1 MTGYANN
8 LKYTDLLIISVG
20 HIIGA
25 GIFSI
30 IGKVYKYAGNY
41 SYLSIIIS
49 GLLMYWISLSYNNI
63 SQEFKSNDSEYKIIR
78 KYFGEKVSFISGN
91 MIIIG
96 NILTCAVLAITFSSY
111 FARILNINELFI
123 SICILFLCMFILLNG
138 VNTTKF
144 VSYLFTTG
152 EVSTLIY
159 IIVLSMIYIFQNIPL
174 SNLTNNIFS
183 NINKLF
189 ENPITNII
197 GIFIGAYL
205 ILFAYSGFETIIR
218 ISEETEKIE
227 DIKTANK
234 NSFIITTSIY
244 TLISICLINVLSVK
258 ELGDSNSPMSD
269 IILKITGNNFVVKV
283 ISIIATLSIFN
294 TILLILMGNTRM
306 MSSMYKNTDIFQDS
320 KYKKIIDYITKLE
333 NGIPI
338 NSIIINVLLI
348 LIILFFSNNIVKLT
362 SYSNLFLLLVPLFIK
377 AIDSKYFN
385 LQLQY

>member
-1 MTGYANN
+1 MTGYTNN

-41 SYLSIIIS
+41 SYMSIIIS
-49 GLLMYWISLSYNNI
+49 GLLMYWVSLSYNNI
-63 SQEFKSNDSEYKIIR
+63 SKEFKSNDSEYKII
-78 KYFGEKVSFISGN
+78 KHFFGENVSFISGN
-91 MIIIG
+91 MIIVG

-111 FARILNINELFI
+111 FARILNINELLI

-159 IIVLSMIYIFQNIPL
+159 IIVLSLIYIIQNTTIL
-174 SNLTNNIFS
+174 GSSNNIIT
-183 NINKLF
+183 NIIKNISKLF
-189 ENPITNII
+189 KNPITNII

-218 ISEETEKIE
+218 ISEETENINDIE
-227 DIKTANK
+227 IANK
-234 NSFIITTSIY
+234 NSFIISTTIY
-244 TLISICLINVLSVK
+244 TLISFSLINVLSVK

-269 IILKITGNNFVVKV
+269 IVLKITGNKLAVNV

-306 MSSMYKNTDIFQDS
+306 MSSMYKNTDIFKDS
-320 KYKKIIDYITKLE
+320 KYQKFINFITKID
-333 NGIPI
+333 NGIPV
-338 NSIIINVLLI
+338 NSIIINMIFI
-348 LIILFFSNNIVKLT
+348 LIILFFNNNIVKLT

-377 AIDSKYFN
+377 AIDLKYF
-385 LQLQY
+385 

>member
-1 MTGYANN
+1 MTGYVSN
-8 LKYTDLLIISVG
+8 LKYNDLLIISVG

-49 GLLMYWISLSYNNI
+49 GLLMYWVSLSYNNI

-96 NILTCAVLAITFSSY
+96 NILTCAVLAVTFSSY
-111 FARILNINELFI
+111 FARILNINEFFI
-123 SICILFLCMFILLNG
+123 SICILLICMFILLNG
-138 VNTTKF
+138 LNITKF
-144 VSYLFTTG
+144 VTYLFTIG

-159 IIVLSMIYIFQNIPL
+159 IIVLSLIYIFKNITS
-174 SNLTNNIFS
+174 SNLTNNISS

-189 ENPITNII
+189 KNPITNII

-218 ISEETEKIE
+218 LSEETEKIK

-234 NSFIITTSIY
+234 NSFIITTIIY

-269 IILKITGNNFVVKV
+269 IILKITGNNLAVKV

-306 MSSMYKNTDIFQDS
+306 MSSMYKNTDMFQDS
-320 KYKKIIDYITKLE
+320 KYKNIIDYLTKIE

-348 LIILFFSNNIVKLT
+348 LIVLSFSNNIVKLT

-377 AIDSKYFN
+377 AIDMKYFN
-385 LQLQY
+385 IQY

>member
-1 MTGYANN
+1 MTGYTNN

-41 SYLSIIIS
+41 SYISIIIS
-49 GLLMYWISLSYNNI
+49 GLLMYWVSLSYNNI
-63 SQEFKSNDSEYKIIR
+63 SKKFKSNDSEYKII
-78 KYFGEKVSFISGN
+78 KQFFGEKVSFISGN

-111 FARILNINELFI
+111 FAIVLNVNELLI
-123 SICILFLCMFILLNG
+123 SVCILFICMFILLNG

-159 IIVLSMIYIFQNIPL
+159 IIVLSLIYIIQNTTIL
-174 SNLTNNIFS
+174 GASNNIIN
-183 NINKLF
+183 NISKLF
-189 ENPITNII
+189 KNPITNII

-218 ISEETEKIE
+218 ISEETENIN
-227 DIKTANK
+227 DIKIANK
-234 NSFIITTSIY
+234 NSFIITTTIY
-244 TLISICLINVLSVK
+244 TLISFSLINVLSIK
-258 ELGDSNSPMSD
+258 ELGNSNSPMSD
-269 IILKITGNNFVVKV
+269 IILKITGNNLAVKV

-306 MSSMYKNTDIFQDS
+306 MSSMYKNTDIFQDT
-320 KYKKIIDYITKLE
+320 KYQKFVNFITKID
-333 NGIPI
+333 NGIPV
-338 NSIIINVLLI
+338 NSTIINMVFI

-377 AIDSKYFN
+377 AIDMKY
-385 LQLQY
+385 LK